1 MLQFDKDLASRSI
14 TSEDSKL
21 SDYPA
26 ECLHLRV
33 KGIGQEQGQRSEE
46 KGNESADHCLHH
58 KREMGPFPEARTG
71 PEERTRLEAQLQAKL
86 HCASAKR
93 TTRFAEEWVADLVIG
108 SAASGG
114 QFEVGSVE
122 YVKGRSVEFHVEPF
136 GQFEDL
142 G

>member
-1 MLQFDKDLASRSI
+1 MNDYVILATGKIEEIKVPLGIGVHASHCSTAMLQFDKDLASRSI

-33 KGIGQEQGQRSEE
+33 KGIGQEQRQRSEE

-93 TTRFAEEWVADLVIG
+93 TTGFAEEWVADLVIG
-108 SAASGG
+108 SATS
-114 QFEVGSVE
+114 
-122 YVKGRSVEFHVEPF
+122 
-136 GQFEDL
+136 
-142 G
+142 